1 MCIAFSVGRGGRNDL
16 ADVAAI
22 QILFNLNIP
31 QFPDPQPHELS
42 TDGRIGPNTIA
53 AIVAFETVVMGLP
66 ESDGIVAPGDA
77 TVRALLAGLPPGPSE
92 EKLAVVLP
100 LALESRIATFYD
112 PLVQGMTAY
121 GITSP
126 LQMAHFLAQ
135 IGLESGNFLYT
146 EELASGTAY
155 EGRVDLGNTQPG
167 DGVRYKGRGLIQLTG
182 RANYTAFSHDT
193 GRDYLA
199 QPGLLASDPLV
210 AVDAACWFWQD
221 RGLGP
226 LAERDDVKAVTKRIN
241 GLADGPHTHLDERIA
256 NLNRAKAV
264 LGL

>member
-16 ADVAAI
+16 ADVAAL
-22 QILFNLNIP
+22 QILLNLNMAH
-31 QFPDPQPHELS
+31 FPEPRPHALS
-42 TDGRIGPNTIA
+42 TDGRIGPNTIN
-53 AIVAFETVVMGLP
+53 AIIAFETVVMGQA

-77 TVRALLAGLPPGPSE
+77 TLRALLAGLPPGPSE

-100 LALESRIATFYD
+100 LALASRITTFYD

-146 EELASGTAY
+146 AELASGAAY
-155 EGRVDLGNTQPG
+155 EGRKDLGNSQDG

-182 RANYTAFSHDT
+182 RNNYTAFSRYT
-193 GRDYLA
+193 GVDYLA
-199 QPGLLASDPLV
+199 HPELLASDPLV
-210 AVDAACWFWQD
+210 AVDAACWFWKD
-221 RGLGP
+221 RGLAP
-226 LAERDDVKAVTKRIN
+226 LAEQDDVKAVTKRIN
-241 GLADGPHTHLDERIA
+241 GLADGPHTHLDARIA

>member
-1 MCIAFSVGRGGRNDL
+1 MGCGARNDL
-16 ADVAAI
+16 ADVADVAVL
-22 QILFNLNIP
+22 QTLFKLNIP
-31 QFPDPQPHELS
+31 QFPDPKPAELS
-42 TDGRIGPNTIA
+42 TDGRIGPNTIQ
-53 AIVAFETVVMGLP
+53 AIVAFETVVMGLA

-77 TVRALLAGLPPGPSE
+77 TIKAMLLGLPAGPSE

-100 LALESRIATFYD
+100 LALEKRIATFYD

-146 EELASGTAY
+146 EELASGAAY
-155 EGRVDLGNTQPG
+155 EGRKDLGNSRKG

-182 RANYTAFSHDT
+182 RANYTAFSAYT
-193 GRDYLA
+193 GVDYLA
-199 QPGLLASDPLV
+199 QPELLATDPLI
-210 AVDAACWFWQD
+210 AVDAACWFWKD

-226 LAERDDVKAVTKRIN
+226 YADQDDVKAVTKRIN

>member
-1 MCIAFSVGRGGRNDL
+1 MCIAFSVGRCARNDL
-16 ADVAAI
+16 ADVAVF

-31 QFPDPQPHELS
+31 QFPGPKQAALS
-42 TDGRIGPNTIA
+42 TDGRIGPNTIQG
-53 AIVAFETVVMGLP
+53 IVAFETKVMGLP

-77 TVRALLAGLPPGPSE
+77 TIKALLRGLPPGPSE

-100 LALESRIATFYD
+100 LALMKRIATFYD

-146 EELASGTAY
+146 EELASGAAY
-155 EGRVDLGNTQPG
+155 EGRKDLGNTRKG

-182 RANYTAFSHDT
+182 RANYTAFSGYT
-193 GRDYLA
+193 GVDYLA
-199 QPGLLASDPLV
+199 QPDLLSNDPLV
-210 AVDAACWFWQD
+210 AVDAACWFWKD

-226 LAERDDVKAVTKRIN
+226 LAEKDDVKAVTKRIN

>member
-1 MCIAFSVGRGGRNDL
+1 MCIAFSVGRGARNDL
-16 ADVAAI
+16 ADVAAF

-31 QFPDPQPHELS
+31 QFPAPKPAKLS
-42 TDGRIGPNTIA
+42 TDGRIGPNTIQ
-53 AIVAFETVVMGLP
+53 AIVAFETKVMGLA

-77 TVRALLAGLPPGPSE
+77 TIKALLQGLPPGPSKQ
-92 EKLAVVLP
+92 KLAVVLP
-100 LALESRIATFYD
+100 LAMEKSIGTFYD
-112 PLVQGMTAY
+112 PLVKGMTAF

-146 EELASGTAY
+146 EELASGAAY
-155 EGRVDLGNTQPG
+155 EGNKDLGNTRKG

-182 RANYTAFSHDT
+182 RSNYKGFSDYT
-193 GRDYLA
+193 GVDYLA
-199 QPGLLASDPLV
+199 QPELLASEPQL
-210 AVDAACWFWQD
+210 AVDAACWFWKD

-226 LAERDDVKAVTKRIN
+226 LADQDDVKAVTKRIN
-241 GLADGPHTHLDERIA
+241 GASNGPHTHLDERIA

>member
-1 MCIAFSVGRGGRNDL
+1 MCIAFSVGRGARNDL
-16 ADVAAI
+16 ADVAAF

-31 QFPDPQPHELS
+31 QFPDPKPAELA
-42 TDGRIGPNTIA
+42 TDGRVGPNTFA
-53 AIVAFETVVMGLP
+53 AIVAFETKVMGLA

-77 TVRALLAGLPPGPSE
+77 TIRALLSGLPPGPSE
-92 EKLAVVLP
+92 KKLAVVLP
-100 LALESRIATFYD
+100 LALASRIGTFYD

-146 EELASGTAY
+146 EELASGSAY
-155 EGRVDLGNTQPG
+155 EGRKDLGNTHDG

-182 RANYTAFSHDT
+182 RANYTAFSRYT
-193 GRDYLA
+193 GVDYLG
-199 QPGLLASDPLV
+199 QPELLARNPLV
-210 AVDAACWFWQD
+210 AVDAACWFWKD

-226 LAERDDVKAVTKRIN
+226 WAEQDDVKAVTKRIN